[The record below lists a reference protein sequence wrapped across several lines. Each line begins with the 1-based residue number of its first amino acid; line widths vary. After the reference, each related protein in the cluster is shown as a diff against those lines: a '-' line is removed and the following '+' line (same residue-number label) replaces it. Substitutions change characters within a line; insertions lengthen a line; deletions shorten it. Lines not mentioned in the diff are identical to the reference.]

1 MDPLLKYVELAP
13 KFAWP
18 VLTVAALVL
27 FIPDDLAKALG
38 IYGIRKEHQGYIWLG
53 LFISAA
59 HVVVSSAPAI
69 TRALW
74 RFIFCPIMKLLAP
87 QRDRKLGIAQS
98 RMRYHFVRISA
109 LNDHAIDVYQEV
121 SSNGLIVRY
130 LLSSGEPFA
139 LPPVH
144 DASMINGGTFEQ
156 PEWVHIDWSDIFSGD
171 ISSGCWAI
179 SQP

>member
-1 MDPLLKYVELAP
+1 MDPLLRYLELAS

-18 VLTVAALVL
+18 VVVTDTLAL
-27 FIPDDLAKALG
+27 FIPDDLARTLC
-38 IYGIRKEHQGYIWLG
+38 IYGIRTEYQGYFWLG
-53 LFISAA
+53 LFFSAA
-59 HVVVSSAPAI
+59 IVVGTSAPAI
-69 TRALW
+69 RRALW
-74 RFIFCPIMKLLAP
+74 RFILCPIKKLLAP

-98 RMRYHFVRISA
+98 RMRYYLVRISA

-156 PEWVHIDWSDIFSGD
+156 PEWARIDWSDIFSGD